1 MAVNDLITAARYN
14 VIQSKA
20 GNVLGNGTGQLG
32 YGEALSSYQLGVGSV
47 VNDADMVRLRSDLVK
62 IHAHQTGTLPANLP
76 IIPAGDDITDAD
88 YVLYETVADTVYTNK
103 NQINVATQ
111 ASVESK
117 VSSQRTSV
125 WGGGGQQNTIV
136 HEFTVTFPGGYNVTN
151 INGTTQAASGVDH
164 RRHFFNAGGEIRF
177 SASIINGTG
186 LKTQDWANMFIAMA
200 SVKFDYNRTY
210 ASSGAGSN
218 IGNFDLTDSY
228 QTLFIKAGS
237 SSYSDNSY
245 TVKAKGA
252 QNTNVITFKIEIS
265 DNNGGAVVY
274 DEAVNGTLTSSISQL
289 RPTGSYVSVS
299 SPTYQNVTLLA

>member
-76 IIPAGDDITDAD
+76 TIPAGDDITDAD

-125 WGGGGQQNTIV
+125 WGGGGQQKYIYEMKT
-136 HEFTVTFPGGYNVTN
+136 HEATDGKNETVVEFCFHPQYWAMYDCYS
-151 INGTTQAASGVDH
+151 TTYPDATPYQAWRAGFREGVKMCLDRGRRPDITEFEKSVASRNYD
-164 RRHFFNAGGEIRF
+164 
-177 SASIINGTG
+177 T
-186 LKTQDWANMFIAMA
+186 W
-200 SVKFDYNRTY
+200 
-210 ASSGAGSN
+210 
-218 IGNFDLTDSY
+218 
-228 QTLFIKAGS
+228 
-237 SSYSDNSY
+237 
-245 TVKAKGA
+245 
-252 QNTNVITFKIEIS
+252 IS
-265 DNNGGAVVY
+265 
-274 DEAVNGTLTSSISQL
+274 
-289 RPTGSYVSVS
+289 
-299 SPTYQNVTLLA
+299 